1 MRCPLVLFVYLH
13 YIHLLI
19 AWLVKSD
26 LLCFLIDDDLDDQE
40 IFCLALDELD
50 HTIQRVIASDGEEG
64 LMKLNLNP
72 QNPPNYIFL
81 DLNMPRMNGIECL
94 REIKKIN
101 HLQNTKVIMYSTT
114 DANDVRELTRELGAH
129 DFLVKPPS
137 MMKLVKFLSEVLNV
151 QTLTNK
157 D

>member
-1 MRCPLVLFVYLH
+1 MP
-13 YIHLLI
+13 
-19 AWLVKSD
+19 WLVKSD

-50 HTIQRVIASDGEEG
+50 QTIQRVIASDGEEG

-72 QNPPNYIFL
+72 QHPPDYIFL

-94 REIKKIN
+94 REIKKIV
-101 HLQNTKVIMYSTT
+101 HLQHTKVIMYSTT
-114 DANDVRELTRELGAH
+114 DAADVRALTRELGAH

-137 MMKLVKFLSEVLNV
+137 MVKLVKFLSVVLNV
-151 QTLTNK
+151 ETLTNK
-157 D
+157 E